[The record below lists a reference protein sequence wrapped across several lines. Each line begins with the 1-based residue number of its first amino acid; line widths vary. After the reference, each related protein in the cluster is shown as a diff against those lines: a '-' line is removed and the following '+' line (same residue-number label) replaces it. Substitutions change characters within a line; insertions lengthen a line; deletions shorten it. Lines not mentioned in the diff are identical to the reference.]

1 MNSLRRN
8 EEQRELWGVSG
19 PSLLAA
25 AGLTG
30 GVVGGLL
37 IAEHLVFGIAA
48 VAGAYCVVEAQLW
61 SLRLDAKMQESTGE
75 VPSAT
80 RLGRL
85 RSMTRRLQQLYFL
98 LILTAVLV
106 GASLGV
112 RGISLAERVQRFRE
126 APSRAVAPPPMS
138 FDEV

>member
-8 EEQRELWGVSG
+8 EERRELWGTSG

-48 VAGAYCVVEAQLW
+48 AAGAYCVVEAQLW
-61 SLRLDAKMQESTGE
+61 SKRLDAKMQASTGE
-75 VPSAT
+75 VPSET

-85 RSMTRRLQQLYFL
+85 RSTTRRLQRLYFL
-98 LILTAVLV
+98 LILAATLV

-126 APSRAVAPPPMS
+126 SPVRVAPPPLS